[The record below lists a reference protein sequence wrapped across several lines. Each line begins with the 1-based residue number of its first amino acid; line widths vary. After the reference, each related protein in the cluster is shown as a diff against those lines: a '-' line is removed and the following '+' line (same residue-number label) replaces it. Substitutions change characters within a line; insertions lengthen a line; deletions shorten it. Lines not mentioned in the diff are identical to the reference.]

1 MEPTNRLL
9 TIFNQID
16 DPRRD
21 LGKAHQLNDI
31 LLISIIAVLCGADS
45 WNQIEQYGLEKQDFL
60 KTFLDLE
67 HGIPS
72 HDPFN
77 RVISA
82 IDPGQFESCFIDWVK
97 ELARV
102 NDKEVVAV
110 DGKTIRGAKHKGR
123 KSPYHLVSAW
133 ADQQNLVLG
142 QVRTDEKS
150 NEIKAIPQLLK
161 VLSIECAIITIDA
174 MGCQEKI
181 ADTIIDQKADYLLAV
196 KENQK
201 QLYQDIEDE
210 FRFAK
215 AMNTFTHQ
223 DVGHGR
229 IEKRTC
235 SLITKPCFEHITNP
249 DKWKQLTCVIRLES
263 QREFKA
269 TDKPIEKAT
278 RYYISS
284 FQGNAEDFQK
294 IIRSHWGIE
303 NKLHWSLDVSFS
315 EDASR
320 KRAGN
325 AAQNFAIL
333 TKIAINL
340 LKNDKSVKIGIK
352 GKRLKAAW
360 SNQYLLKILKL

>member
-1 MEPTNRLL
+1 ME
-9 TIFNQID
+9 
-16 DPRRD
+16 
-21 LGKAHQLNDI
+21 
-31 LLISIIAVLCGADS
+31 
-45 WNQIEQYGLEKQDFL
+45 
-60 KTFLDLE
+60 
-67 HGIPS
+67 
-72 HDPFN
+72 
-77 RVISA
+77 
-82 IDPGQFESCFIDWVK
+82 K
-97 ELARV
+97 ELAGV

-123 KSPYHLVSAW
+123 KSPCHLVSAW

-150 NEIKAIPQLLK
+150 NEIKAIAQLLK
-161 VLSIECAIITIDA
+161 VLSIEGAIITIDA

-215 AMNTFTHQ
+215 AMNTFAKGIPSDTHQ

-235 SLITKPCFEHITNP
+235 AKGIPSDSLITKPCFEHITNP
-249 DKWKQLTCVIRLES
+249 DKWKQLSCVIRLVRGDAFGKS
-263 QREFKA
+263 QREFKG

-278 RYYISS
+278 RYYISG

-352 GKRLKAAW
+352 GKRLKAEW